1 MQQIEIFKT
10 NVNNKSAASNA
21 LQNLSLVLPECEIN
35 FDLDDPDNV
44 LRIAGQSIDVQIV
57 LNSMKQQGYRCKLIQ

>member
-35 FDLDDPDNV
+35 FDLDDCDKV

-57 LNSMKQQGYRCKLIQ
+57 LNCLSQQGYQCELIQ